1 MLDAGSPKNSNGN
14 TKVFFGNLPW
24 RTSWQD
30 LKDLVKNIGLEPGY
44 VDVIK
49 DKKSGRSRGFGL
61 ASFASPEDAVACIEK
76 LNNTTIEDR
85 QIYVKSDRPRNEYS
99 RGNNGPGD
107 RDKKVEKKKN
117 AYIETQETSSDEKKE
132 TSVMKQIEYNNE
144 LEKPPVATS
153 GRVFVG
159 NLSWSVKWKELV
171 AHMEQA
177 GEVNYAEILT
187 GMQGRSMGAALV
199 EFKTKEQAQT
209 AIDTL
214 FDIPISGRKIYLR
227 EDRETYWTVFVSQI
241 SRKMTWQELKD
252 LCSVYGKVVRSDRN
266 DKGYGTVRFESKE
279 DAQACVDGLNGKEYE
294 GQTLRV
300 MFANQARKFQRA
312 AEYADDMSGQVE

>member
-1 MLDAGSPKNSNGN
+1 MLDAESPKNINGN

-61 ASFASPEDAVACIEK
+61 ASFASPEDALACIEK

-85 QIYVKSDRPRNEYS
+85 QIYVKSDRPRSEFS
-99 RGNNGPGD
+99 RVSNAQGD
-107 RDKKVEKKKN
+107 NKKVEKKEK
-117 AYIETQETSSDEKKE
+117 ATVEKKE
-132 TSVMKQIEYNNE
+132 KVSDVKDTECKNQ

-153 GRVFVG
+153 GRIFVG

-171 AHMEQA
+171 EHMEKA

-199 EFKTKEQAQT
+199 EFKTKEEAQT

-214 FDIPISGRKIYLR
+214 FDSPINGRKIYLR
-227 EDRETYWTVFVSQI
+227 EDRETYFTVFVSQI

-266 DKGYGTVRFESKE
+266 DKGYGTVRFETKE
-279 DAQACVDGLNGKEYE
+279 DALACVDGLNGNEYE

-312 AEYADDMSGQVE
+312 AEYGDDDMLVMQE